1 MSGTLEII
9 KTPASG
15 HPRAVF
21 FTRSRSDGHR
31 PDGPWLAIA
40 AYEKGYAVV
49 ELGDEV
55 VLRGWQ
61 EVRLSDEKAIA
72 RIREAGV
79 WRERCFFVFNYQV
92 GEILPDMVVLG
103 EEFPI
108 SEEADSWRIVTA
120 MSSLAFRVPDMDK
133 DKSLQ
138 NLAFSDVFLRQAEQG
153 DSLDIVLRPDDVYGW
168 VLVWCR
174 LLSGGR
180 ILRQTLPTWGTKQR
194 AEIGRDVVAILTEPE
209 QTAPSCSRA
218 YSVGWGWNTAHLIAE
233 DVRALGFSSA
243 GDRMV
248 VLRRDG
254 GRDGEWVWDFRK
266 ARGGWIVPEAV
277 LPAFSGD
284 FAKEL
289 LGQRDEPWR
298 WVCRISPD
306 IRWLAIAAPGRIM
319 ISQIPN
325 PSA

>member
-1 MSGTLEII
+1 MSKAFEII

-92 GEILPDMVVLG
+92 GEILPDMLVLG

-108 SEEADSWRIVTA
+108 SEEADSLRIVTA
-120 MSSLAFRVPDMDK
+120 MSSLAFRTPDMDK

-138 NLAFSDVFLRQAEQG
+138 NLAFSGVFLRQADQG
-153 DSLDIVLRPDDVYGW
+153 GSLDVVLRPYDVHGW

-174 LLSGGR
+174 LLPGGR
-180 ILRQTLPTWGTKQR
+180 ILRQTLPLWGTKQR
-194 AEIGRDVVAILTEPE
+194 AEMGRDVVAILTEPE
-209 QTAPSCSRA
+209 QTVPGCSRA
-218 YSVGWGWNTAHLIAE
+218 YAVGWGWNVAHLIAE

-254 GRDGEWVWDFRK
+254 EWVWDFRK
-266 ARGGWIVPEAV
+266 ARGGWIVSEAI

-289 LGQRDEPWR
+289 MGHRDEPWR

-306 IRWLAIAAPGRIM
+306 IQWLAIAALGRIL
-319 ISQIPN
+319 ISRIPN